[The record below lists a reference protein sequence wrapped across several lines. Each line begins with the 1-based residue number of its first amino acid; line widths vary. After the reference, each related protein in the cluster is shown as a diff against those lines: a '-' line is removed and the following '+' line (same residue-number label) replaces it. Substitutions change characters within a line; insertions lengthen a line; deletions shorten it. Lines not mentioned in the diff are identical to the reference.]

1 MWTVFLI
8 RFYFSL
14 VIGINIPNFVRFKHK
29 GLADTGFLEKMK
41 ERWNL
46 HSLLQVV
53 LVLIVFSLT
62 GMSVV
67 FLKPYV
73 FRLFGI
79 EELTGFKGALLYLLL
94 IFPLYQILLLFYG
107 TLLGQFSFFWKW
119 EVKTFKSI
127 GKLFKK
133 KKTD

>member
-1 MWTVFLI
+1 MANTQ
-8 RFYFSL
+8 
-14 VIGINIPNFVRFKHK
+14 
-29 GLADTGFLEKMK
+29 FLEKMK

-46 HSLLQVV
+46 NSLIQVV

-62 GMSVV
+62 GTSVV

-73 FRLFGI
+73 FQLFGI
-79 EELTGFKGALLYLLL
+79 ESLTGIKGVFLYLLL
-94 IFPLYQILLLFYG
+94 IPPLYQILLLFYG

-119 EVKTFKSI
+119 EKKTFNSI

-133 KKTD
+133 RKKKV

>member
-1 MWTVFLI
+1 
-8 RFYFSL
+8 
-14 VIGINIPNFVRFKHK
+14 
-29 GLADTGFLEKMK
+29 LANTGFFEKMK

-46 HSLLQVV
+46 NSLVQVV

-62 GMSVV
+62 GTSVV

-73 FRLFGI
+73 FKLFGI
-79 EELTGFKGALLYLLL
+79 EELTGFKGVLLYLLL
-94 IFPLYQILLLFYG
+94 VFPLYQILLLLYG

-119 EVKTFKSI
+119 EVKTFSSI

-133 KKTD
+133 KKRD